1 MKKTITSL
9 AVLLLAGAFFAGT
22 AFALSADRSEA
33 YDENIK
39 IDDKTEFVRGD
50 IEKEISFSNAACSN
64 GDRIKATYDK
74 SVDLP
79 NCVID
84 VYADDENN
92 QYLFNEDK
100 LTAFLNDSADSSEN
114 VKHRITLDE
123 AGDIADGIVA
133 SLGLG
138 AYPERS
144 GDFTKTHNTY
154 SFAYKRSVR
163 GFMTDDEIL
172 VDITPDGELD
182 NYIVRNSGKFDNL
195 NPSLL
200 DGITNDT
207 LEAYA
212 RERAESL
219 YHDSGISFLELSNV
233 KICVGADGKYYI
245 SLSVILEEF
254 DGLTFMDNFRYD
266 IG

>member
-84 VYADDENN
+84 VYADNENN

-172 VDITPDGELD
+172 VDITPDGVLD

-200 DGITNDT
+200 DGITNET

-219 YHDSGISFLELSNV
+219 YPDSGISFLELSNV

-254 DGLTFMDNFRYD
+254 DGLTFMYNFRYD

>member
-9 AVLLLAGAFFAGT
+9 AILLLAGAFFAGT
-22 AFALSADRSEA
+22 AFALSADRSA
-33 YDENIK
+33 ADDENIK

-50 IEKEISFSNAACSN
+50 IEKEISFSSAACSN

-84 VYADDENN
+84 VYDDDENN
-92 QYLFNEDK
+92 QYLFNEGK
-100 LTAFLNDSADSSEN
+100 LTAFLNDSTDSSEN

-212 RERAESL
+212 RERAKSL
-219 YHDSGISFLELSNV
+219 YPDSGISFLELSNV

>member
-219 YHDSGISFLELSNV
+219 YPDSGISFLELSNV

>member
-22 AFALSADRSEA
+22 AFALSADRSAA

-100 LTAFLNDSADSSEN
+100 LTAFLNDSTDSSEN

-182 NYIVRNSGKFDNL
+182 NYIVRNNGKFDAL
-195 NPSLL
+195 DPSLL
-200 DGITNDT
+200 DGITNET

-212 RERAESL
+212 REQIETL
-219 YHDSGISFLELSNV
+219 YPDGIRLHELSNA

-254 DGLTFMDNFRYD
+254 DGLTFMDSFRYD

>member
-33 YDENIK
+33 HDENIK

-84 VYADDENN
+84 VYADNENN

-219 YHDSGISFLELSNV
+219 YPDSGISFLELSNV

>member
-74 SVDLP
+74 PVDLP

-84 VYADDENN
+84 VYADNENN

-219 YHDSGISFLELSNV
+219 YPDSGISFLELSNV

>member
-100 LTAFLNDSADSSEN
+100 LTAFLNDSTDSSEN

-200 DGITNDT
+200 DGITNET

-212 RERAESL
+212 REQIETL
-219 YHDSGISFLELSNV
+219 YPDGIRLHELSNA

-254 DGLTFMDNFRYD
+254 DGLTFMDSFRYD

>member
-1 MKKTITSL
+1 MT
-9 AVLLLAGAFFAGT
+9 
-22 AFALSADRSEA
+22 
-33 YDENIK
+33 
-39 IDDKTEFVRGD
+39 
-50 IEKEISFSNAACSN
+50 
-64 GDRIKATYDK
+64 
-74 SVDLP
+74 
-79 NCVID
+79 
-84 VYADDENN
+84 
-92 QYLFNEDK
+92 
-100 LTAFLNDSADSSEN
+100 
-114 VKHRITLDE
+114 HRITLDE

-200 DGITNDT
+200 DGITNET

-212 RERAESL
+212 RERAKSL
-219 YHDSGISFLELSNV
+219 YPDSGISFLELSNV

>member
-1 MKKTITSL
+1 MKNLITVI
-9 AVLLLAGAFFAGT
+9 AVIMLAGALMAGT
-22 AFALSADRSEA
+22 VFALSADGTET
-33 YDENIK
+33 DMENMEIE
-39 IDDKTEFVRGD
+39 DGAEFVRSD
-50 IEKEISFSNAACSN
+50 IEREIRFSSAACTDGN
-64 GDRIKATYDK
+64 RISVIYDK
-74 SVDLP
+74 SIAVSDDI
-79 NCVID
+79 ID
-84 VYADDENN
+84 IYADAESN
-92 QYLFNEDK
+92 QYLFNGGR
-100 LTAFLNDSADSSEN
+100 LTGFLDDSAGSSEN
-114 VKHRITLDE
+114 VTHRITLDE

-138 AYPERS
+138 SYPERS
-144 GDFTKTHNTY
+144 GDFAKAHNTY
-154 SFAYKRSVR
+154 SFVYTRSVR
-163 GFMTDDEIL
+163 GFATDDEIL
-172 VDITPDGELD
+172 VDITPDGVLD

-200 DGITNDT
+200 DGITNET

-219 YHDSGISFLELSNV
+219 YPDSGISFLELSNV

>member
-84 VYADDENN
+84 VYADNENN

-219 YHDSGISFLELSNV
+219 YPDSGISFLELSNV

>member
-84 VYADDENN
+84 VYADNENN

-154 SFAYKRSVR
+154 SFAYKRSVC

-219 YHDSGISFLELSNV
+219 YPDSGISFLELSNV

>member
-92 QYLFNEDK
+92 QYLFYEDK

-219 YHDSGISFLELSNV
+219 YPDSGISFLELSNV

>member
-1 MKKTITSL
+1 MKNLITVI
-9 AVLLLAGAFFAGT
+9 AVIMLAGALMAGT
-22 AFALSADRSEA
+22 VFALSADGTET
-33 YDENIK
+33 DMENMEIE
-39 IDDKTEFVRGD
+39 DGAEFVRSD
-50 IEKEISFSNAACSN
+50 IERENSFSSAACTDGN
-64 GDRIKATYDK
+64 RISVIYDK
-74 SVDLP
+74 SIAVSDDIVD
-79 NCVID
+79 I
-84 VYADDENN
+84 YADAENN
-92 QYLFNEDK
+92 QYLFNGGR
-100 LTAFLNDSADSSEN
+100 LMGFLDDSAGSSEN
-114 VKHRITLDE
+114 VTHRITLDE

-138 AYPERS
+138 SYPERS
-144 GDFTKTHNTY
+144 GDFAKAHNTY
-154 SFAYKRSVR
+154 SFVYTRSVR
-163 GFMTDDEIL
+163 GFATDDEIL
-172 VDITPDGELD
+172 VDITPDGVLD

-200 DGITNDT
+200 DGITNET

-219 YHDSGISFLELSNV
+219 YPDSGISFLELSNV

-254 DGLTFMDNFRYD
+254 DGLTFMYNFRYD

>member
-22 AFALSADRSEA
+22 AFALSTDRSA
-33 YDENIK
+33 ADDENIK

-50 IEKEISFSNAACSN
+50 IEKEISFSSAACSN

-84 VYADDENN
+84 VYDDDENN
-92 QYLFNEDK
+92 QYLFNEGK

-200 DGITNDT
+200 DGITNET

-219 YHDSGISFLELSNV
+219 YPDSGISFLELSNV

>member
-9 AVLLLAGAFFAGT
+9 AVLLLAGTFLAGT
-22 AFALSADRSEA
+22 AFALSADRSTA
-33 YDENIK
+33 NDENVK
-39 IDDKTEFVRGD
+39 IDGKTDFVRGD
-50 IEKEISFSNAACSN
+50 IEKEISFSSAACSN
-64 GDRIKATYDK
+64 GDRITATYDK

-79 NCVID
+79 NGVVD
-84 VYADDENN
+84 VYADNENN
-92 QYLFNEDK
+92 QYLFNEGK
-100 LTAFLNDSADSSEN
+100 LAGFLNDSAVSSEN
-114 VKHRITLDE
+114 VTHRITLDE

-138 AYPERS
+138 SSPERS
-144 GDFTKTHNTY
+144 GDFAKAHNTY
-154 SFAYKRSVR
+154 SFVYTRSVR
-163 GFMTDDEIL
+163 GFATDDEIL
-172 VDITPDGELD
+172 VDITLDGELD
-182 NYIVRNSGKFDNL
+182 NYIVRNNGKFDAL
-195 NPSLL
+195 DPSLL
-200 DGITNDT
+200 DGITNET

-219 YHDSGISFLELSNV
+219 YPDSGISFLELSNV

-254 DGLTFMDNFRYD
+254 DGLTFMDSFRYD

>member
-74 SVDLP
+74 SVGLP

-84 VYADDENN
+84 VYADNENN

-219 YHDSGISFLELSNV
+219 YPDSGISFLELSNV

>member
-33 YDENIK
+33 YDEHIK

-84 VYADDENN
+84 VYADNENN

-219 YHDSGISFLELSNV
+219 YPDSGISFLELSNV

>member
-219 YHDSGISFLELSNV
+219 YPDSGISFLELSNV

-245 SLSVILEEF
+245 SLSVILEDF